1 MNVFARIEN
10 ACARVVEDA
19 FARVFPSALDP
30 AQIGRRLVATA
41 QASPTDLYLVR
52 VHPDDYARLAADRD
66 FLEGRWSAML
76 REALP
81 ARAAGSGGDAARV
94 VLDEDPDVVS
104 GSLAIEAV
112 VDERAQALAL
122 ERPDG
127 SRVPVSDGL
136 TIGRAEDSALRVRD
150 GRASRRHARIVA
162 DGTGWTIED
171 AGSSNGTFVDGAQV
185 RRSRIDRGQII
196 TVGDTP
202 LKVVEQT

>member
-41 QASPTDLYLVR
+41 QAAPSDLYLVR
-52 VHPDDYARLAADRD
+52 VHPVDYARLAPDRD

-81 ARAAGSGGDAARV
+81 RERADAARV

-104 GSLAIEAV
+104 GSLAIESV
-112 VDERAQALAL
+112 VDERGQALAL

-127 SRVPVSDGL
+127 TRGPLVDGL
-136 TIGRAEDSALRVRD
+136 TLGRSDDNAVKLRD
-150 GRASRRHARIVA
+150 ARASRQHARIIA
-162 DGTGWTIED
+162 DGSGWTVED
-171 AGSSNGTFVDGAQV
+171 LNSSNGTFVDGAQV
-185 RRSRIDRGQII
+185 RRSRLDRGQTLTI
-196 TVGDTP
+196 GDTP
-202 LKVVEQT
+202 LKIVDAP

>member
-41 QASPTDLYLVR
+41 QASPSDLYLVR

-81 ARAAGSGGDAARV
+81 ADRGAGARV
-94 VLDEDPDVVS
+94 LIDEDADVVS

-112 VDERAQALAL
+112 VDERAQALAF
-122 ERPDG
+122 EKPDG
-127 SRVPVSDGL
+127 TRVPLADGL
-136 TIGRAEDSALRVRD
+136 TIGRAEDSVLRLRD

-162 DGTGWTIED
+162 DGSGWSIED
-171 AGSSNGTFVDGAQV
+171 VGSSNGTFVDGAQV
-185 RRSRIDRGQII
+185 RRSRLDRGQIV

-202 LKVVEQT
+202 LKVVDAP

>member
-1 MNVFARIEN
+1 MNVFARIEA

-41 QASPTDLYLVR
+41 QSSASEVYLVR
-52 VHPDDYARLAADRD
+52 VHPSDYARFADDRD

-81 ARAAGSGGDAARV
+81 AERAEAARV
-94 VLDEDPDVVS
+94 VLDEDPDVVA

-122 ERPDG
+122 QRPDG
-127 SRVPVSDGL
+127 ARVALSDGL
-136 TIGRAEDSALRVRD
+136 TIGRADDNGVVVRD
-150 GRASRRHARIVA
+150 PRVSRRHASIVA
-162 DGTGWTIED
+162 DGTGWSVED
-171 AGSSNGTFVDGAQV
+171 LGSSNGTFVDGAQI
-185 RRSRIDRGQII
+185 RRARLDRGQIL
-196 TVGDTP
+196 TVGDTS
-202 LKVVEQT
+202 LRVVEAT

>member
-1 MNVFARIEN
+1 MNVFARIEA

-41 QASPTDLYLVR
+41 QSSASEVYLVR
-52 VHPDDYARLAADRD
+52 VHPSDYARFADDRD

-81 ARAAGSGGDAARV
+81 AERAEAARV
-94 VLDEDPDVVS
+94 VLDEDPDVVA

-122 ERPDG
+122 QRPDG
-127 SRVPVSDGL
+127 TRVALSDGL
-136 TIGRAEDSALRVRD
+136 TIGRADDNGVVVRD
-150 GRASRRHARIVA
+150 PRVSRRHASIVA
-162 DGTGWTIED
+162 DGTGWSVED
-171 AGSSNGTFVDGAQV
+171 LGSSNGTFVDGAQI
-185 RRSRIDRGQII
+185 RRARLDRGQIL
-196 TVGDTP
+196 TVGDTS
-202 LKVVEQT
+202 LRVVEAT

>member
-1 MNVFARIEN
+1 MNVFARIES

-41 QASPTDLYLVR
+41 QSSPSDLYLVR
-52 VHPDDYARLAADRD
+52 VHPNDYARLQGDRD

-81 ARAAGSGGDAARV
+81 AQRAGNARV

-112 VDERAQALAL
+112 VDERAQSLAV

-127 SRVPVSDGL
+127 LRIALADGQ
-136 TIGRAEDSALRVRD
+136 TIGRASDNAIVVRD
-150 GRASRRHARIVA
+150 ARASRYHARIVA
-162 DGTGWTIED
+162 DGTGWSVED
-171 AGSSNGTFVDGAQV
+171 TGSSNGTFVDGAQV
-185 RRSRIDRGQII
+185 RRSRLDRGQTL

-202 LKVVEQT
+202 LKVVDAT

>member
-30 AQIGRRLVATA
+30 AQIARRLVATA
-41 QASPTDLYLVR
+41 QAAPSDLYLVR
-52 VHPDDYARLAADRD
+52 VHPVDYARLAPDRD

-81 ARAAGSGGDAARV
+81 AERADAARV

-127 SRVPVSDGL
+127 TRVELVDGL
-136 TIGRAEDSALRVRD
+136 TLGRSDENTVKLRD
-150 GRASRRHARIVA
+150 ARASRKHARIVA
-162 DGTGWTIED
+162 DGSGWSVED
-171 AGSSNGTFVDGAQV
+171 LGSSNGTFVDGAQV
-185 RRSRIDRGQII
+185 RRSRLDRGQTLTI
-196 TVGDTP
+196 GDTP
-202 LKVVEQT
+202 LKVVDAT

>member
-41 QASPTDLYLVR
+41 QATSSDLYLVR
-52 VHPDDYARLAADRD
+52 VHPSDYARLDGERD
-66 FLEGRWSAML
+66 FFEGRWTAML

-81 ARAAGSGGDAARV
+81 AERAAAARV
-94 VLDEDPDVVS
+94 VLAEDADVVA

-112 VDERAQALAL
+112 VDERAAALAF

-127 SRVPVSDGL
+127 SRVALRDGL
-136 TIGRAEDSALRVRD
+136 TIGRGEENALRLRD
-150 GRASRRHARIVA
+150 GRASRRHARILA
-162 DGTGWTIED
+162 DGTGWSIED
-171 AGSSNGTFVDGAQV
+171 LGSSNGTFVDGAQV
-185 RRSRIDRGQII
+185 RRSRLDHGQ
-196 TVGDTP
+196 TVTIGETP
-202 LKVVEQT
+202 LKVVDAT

>member
-41 QASPTDLYLVR
+41 QSSASDLYLVR
-52 VHPDDYARLAADRD
+52 VHPNDYARLAGDRD

-81 ARAAGSGGDAARV
+81 AQRAGNARV

-104 GSLAIEAV
+104 CSLAIEAV
-112 VDERAQALAL
+112 VDERAQSLAL

-127 SRVPVSDGL
+127 GLIVLADGQ
-136 TIGRAEDSALRVRD
+136 TIGRAGDIAIVVRD
-150 GRASRRHARIVA
+150 ARASRYHARIVA
-162 DGTGWTIED
+162 DGTGWSVED
-171 AGSSNGTFVDGAQV
+171 TGSSNGTFVDGAQV
-185 RRSRIDRGQII
+185 RRSRLDRGQTLTI
-196 TVGDTP
+196 GETP
-202 LKVVEQT
+202 LKVVDAT

>member
-41 QASPTDLYLVR
+41 QAAPSDLYLVR
-52 VHPDDYARLAADRD
+52 VHPVDYARLAPDRD

-81 ARAAGSGGDAARV
+81 RERADAARV

-104 GSLAIEAV
+104 GSLAIESV

-127 SRVPVSDGL
+127 TRVQLVDGL
-136 TIGRAEDSALRVRD
+136 TLGRSDDNAVKLRD
-150 GRASRRHARIVA
+150 ARASRQHARIIA
-162 DGTGWTIED
+162 DGSGWTVED
-171 AGSSNGTFVDGAQV
+171 LNSSNGTFVDGAQV
-185 RRSRIDRGQII
+185 RRSRLDRGQTLTI
-196 TVGDTP
+196 GDTP
-202 LKVVEQT
+202 LKIVDAP

>member
-1 MNVFARIEN
+1 MNVFARIEH

-19 FARVFPSALDP
+19 FARVFPSELDP
-30 AQIGRRLVATA
+30 AQIGRRLVSTA
-41 QASPTDLYLVR
+41 QGAPGDLFLVR
-52 VHPDDYARLAADRD
+52 VHPTDYARLAADRD

-81 ARAAGSGGDAARV
+81 RQRAEAARV

-112 VDERAQALAL
+112 VDERVQALAF

-127 SRVPVSDGL
+127 THVVLRDGL
-136 TIGRAEDSALRVRD
+136 TLGRGEDNAVRLRD
-150 GRASRRHARIVA
+150 SRVSRSHARIVA
-162 DGTGWTIED
+162 DGSGWSVED
-171 AGSSNGTFVDGAQV
+171 LGSSNGTFVDGAQV
-185 RRSRIDRGQII
+185 RRSRLDRGQTL

-202 LKVVEQT
+202 LKIVDAP

>member
-1 MNVFARIEN
+1 MNVFARVEN

-30 AQIGRRLVATA
+30 AQIARRLVATA

-52 VHPDDYARLAADRD
+52 VHPTDYARFADDRD

-81 ARAAGSGGDAARV
+81 PDRAAAARV

-112 VDERAQALAL
+112 VEERAQALAL

-127 SRVPVSDGL
+127 TRVDVRDGL
-136 TIGRAEDSALRVRD
+136 TLGRADDNDVRLRD
-150 GRASRRHARIVA
+150 ARASRYHARIIA
-162 DGTGWTIED
+162 DGTGWSVED
-171 AGSSNGTFVDGAQV
+171 LGSSNGTFVDGAEV
-185 RRSRIDRGQII
+185 RRSRLDRGQ
-196 TVGDTP
+196 TLTLGDTP
-202 LKVVEQT
+202 LKVIDAVA

>member
-41 QASPTDLYLVR
+41 QGSPSDLYVVR
-52 VHPDDYARLAADRD
+52 VHPNDYARLESDRD

-81 ARAAGSGGDAARV
+81 ASRSGNARV

-112 VDERAQALAL
+112 VDERAQTLAL

-127 SRVPVSDGL
+127 TRVTLADGQ
-136 TIGRAEDSALRVRD
+136 TIGRAGDNAIAVRD
-150 GRASRRHARIVA
+150 ARVSRYHARIVA
-162 DGTGWTIED
+162 DGTGWSVED
-171 AGSSNGTFVDGAQV
+171 TGSSNGTFVDGAQV
-185 RRSRIDRGQII
+185 RRSRLDRGQTV

-202 LKVVEQT
+202 LNVVDAT